1 MGEFG
6 KGREPLN
13 LLKSNVLYAM
23 ENTKS
28 NAEAARFLRV
38 SYPTYK
44 KYAKLYKDDE
54 TGQSLFEIHKN
65 QAGTGIR
72 KPYNIKKG
80 KYALQDILEGQYPE
94 YPISNLKKRIIT
106 NAILEEKCDNCGFCE
121 RRISD
126 YTVPLLLEHIDGDR
140 TNHYIDNLRLLCYNC
155 YYLMVGNVTGRNT
168 DIDID

>member
-1 MGEFG
+1 MGQFG
-6 KGREPLN
+6 KGREPIN
-13 LLKSNVLYAM
+13 LLKSKVLYAM
-23 ENTKS
+23 ENSKS

-54 TGQSLFEIHKN
+54 TGQSLFELHKN

-80 KYALQDILEGQYPE
+80 KYALEDILEGQYPE

-121 RRISD
+121 RRVTD
-126 YTVPLLLEHIDGDR
+126 YTVPLLIEHIDGDR
-140 TNHYIDNLRLLCYNC
+140 TNHYVDNLRLLCYNC
-155 YYLMVGNVTGRNT
+155 YYQEVGNPLGGRMKNNY
-168 DIDID
+168 

>member
-1 MGEFG
+1 
-6 KGREPLN
+6 
-13 LLKSNVLYAM
+13 M

-65 QAGTGIR
+65 QVGTGIR

>member
-1 MGEFG
+1 
-6 KGREPLN
+6 
-13 LLKSNVLYAM
+13 M
-23 ENTKS
+23 ENSKS

-54 TGQSLFEIHKN
+54 TGQSLFELHKN

-80 KYALQDILEGQYPE
+80 KYALEDILEGQYPE

-121 RRISD
+121 RRVTD
-126 YTVPLLLEHIDGDR
+126 YTVPLLIEHIDGDR
-140 TNHYIDNLRLLCYNC
+140 TNHYVDNLRLLCYNC

-168 DIDID
+168 GLDL